1 MLLNN
6 FFNISNI
13 VKEENTTKYTVAI
26 ELNPQHAIYEGH
38 FPDNPIVPGVCMQQ
52 MVKETLSLI
61 LEKKLMLYKADNIKF
76 LNLIIPSISKT
87 LKLNIHIKSTEDNQ
101 IKIDSNISN
110 EERIYFKYIAY
121 FKEVSLPKAIK

>member
-38 FPDNPIVPGVCMQQ
+38 FPENPIVPGVCMQQ
-52 MVKETLSLI
+52 IVKETLSLI

-101 IKIDSNISN
+101 IKIDSNISD
-110 EERIYFKYIAY
+110 EERVYFKYIAY

>member
-38 FPDNPIVPGVCMQQ
+38 FPENPIVPGVCMQQ

-101 IKIDSNISN
+101 IKIDSNISD
-110 EERIYFKYIAY
+110 EERVYFKYIAY